1 MKFVA
6 IYSFFLTFLFSDQ
19 GEKGLWYLFE
29 PMLLTHNHRQG
40 EAGLW
45 VERLNRFRKG
55 IVTDEDF
62 KALEERRTDDPHL
75 DFNSMHLSFLN
86 TNVQNHNDKML
97 EFLKTPLIATQAT
110 KVYPKGRTPTIKSG
124 GRIEDLQVLDVLKF
138 KIGARCVMVYNVN
151 IPDGLVN
158 GSTGIIIGVEYKK
171 KNVDCIIVKFDKDSS
186 GQQQRERYSTL
197 AAKYKSQN
205 GTPIFRHE
213 MECTLPTKMGKSLG
227 FGSIAKII
235 QFPLIVNYASTAH
248 KIQVRFFHC
257 HSIHRL
263 VFK

>member
-1 MKFVA
+1 MRCFGM
-6 IYSFFLTFLFSDQ
+6 SLFFLTFLFSDQ
-19 GEKGLWYLFE
+19 GEKGLWHLFE

-40 EAGLW
+40 EARLW
-45 VERLNRFRKG
+45 VERLNRFRMG

-124 GRIEDLQVLDVLKF
+124 GRIEDLQVLDVLNF

-171 KNVDCIIVKFDKDSS
+171 NNVDCIIVKFDKDTS
-186 GQQQRERYSTL
+186 GQQQRERYPGLT
-197 AAKYKSQN
+197 AKYKSQN

-213 MECTLPTKMGKSLG
+213 IECTLPTKMGKSLG
-227 FGSIAKII
+227 FGSIAKIN

-257 HSIHRL
+257 HSVCRL
-263 VFK
+263 VE